1 LDTNLLG
8 FFMTKYHEQF
18 KLAVVQQYLSGTAGY
33 KLVAKQHGLG
43 HSMLRKWVSLHRLHG
58 SAGLA
63 KKSSHYDAEF
73 RLSVLQHMWDGE
85 LSYGQVA
92 AVFNIRSSGSI
103 SQWERCYH
111 SGGIDALI
119 PRSRGKPNKM
129 PTPQDTKPPL
139 PPDGAERT
147 RDELVA
153 EVNHLRMEVAYLKK
167 LQALVQSQ
175 QQRATARKKR
185 K

>member
-1 LDTNLLG
+1 
-8 FFMTKYHEQF
+8 MTKYDERF
-18 KLAVVQQYLSGTAGY
+18 KLEVVQQYLSGMAGY
-33 KLVAKQHGLG
+33 KVVAKRHGLAY
-43 HSMLRKWVSLHRLHG
+43 SMVRKWVNLHRQHG
-58 SAGLA
+58 AAGLA
-63 KKSSHYDAEF
+63 KKSSHYDADF
-73 RLSVLQHMWDGE
+73 RLSVLKRMWDGD

-92 AVFNIRSSGSI
+92 AEFNIRSAGSI

-111 SGGIDALI
+111 CGGIDALI

-129 PTPQDTKPPL
+129 PTPDDTKPQL

-175 QQRATARKKR
+175 QQQRATARKKR
-185 K
+185 KS